1 MGYFHITRLPQ
12 WERMHPVLYL
22 MYQGE
27 RQREVGGDIPPSQ
40 RRREGKWRRGH
51 VRGSGKGGSS
61 RDIK

>member
-1 MGYFHITRLPQ
+1 
-12 WERMHPVLYL
+12 MHPVLYL